1 MQLVAKPIDS
11 IEEIMRRN
19 LESFRKEAGY
29 SQAEIAELA
38 GIPSVNYGRYERGEN
53 AVPATVLKALADAY
67 GRSVDDFY
75 EADPPAPKHEPPT
88 FTLRSR
94 PGAEVDKA
102 VYERLRAE
110 VDRANKEI
118 RGRKGK
124 R

>member
-1 MQLVAKPIDS
+1 MQIVAKPIDS
-11 IEEIMRRN
+11 IEEIMRQN
-19 LESFRKEAGY
+19 LEAFRKEAGY
-29 SQAEIAELA
+29 SQAEIAEHA

-67 GRSVDDFY
+67 GRAVDDFY
-75 EADPPAPKHEPPT
+75 EPEPPPPRVEPPT

-94 PGAEVDKA
+94 PGAAVDKA
-102 VYERLRAE
+102 IYERLRAE

-118 RGRKGK
+118 RGKKGK